1 MVDKYNQHY
10 QYRISRTHI
19 KCDII
24 AGGHKGIVAG
34 LKSVG
39 DEVTSGNL
47 TEYIV
52 K

>member
-24 AGGHKGIVAG
+24 AGGHKGIVAR
-34 LKSVG
+34 LKSIG
-39 DEVTSGNL
+39 GEVTSGNL
-47 TEYIV
+47 TKYIY